1 MSQKFFSL
9 FKVNSN
15 LEISYLPNTNIID
28 TKNEIFAK
36 SFTFLSLLNLKLP
49 YSKITTL
56 LR

>member
-9 FKVNSN
+9 FNVNSN

-28 TKNEIFAK
+28 TKNGK
-36 SFTFLSLLNLKLP
+36 SFTSLPLLSFKLP

-56 LR
+56 LRK